1 VQRRASDHLVHQKPR
16 RRDDY
21 TLRTYHFRMKAGA
34 YRRTRRLVINK
45 LAAGG
50 TDLESSTLSTRTCP
64 LTASTICPTAW
75 RLNFYTA
82 ALQ

>member
-1 VQRRASDHLVHQKPR
+1 
-16 RRDDY
+16 
-21 TLRTYHFRMKAGA
+21 MKAGA